1 MPRPS
6 EVFRERLRDVRRI
19 RGWTQQEL
27 AGALDEAGV
36 DLGEFAITRLEKG
49 KRSVSLDEAV
59 AIAAVLGVSPL
70 HMLVPLDDS
79 GVRLAPSMPD
89 VRSASA
95 RAWFRGQRPLRRADE
110 PIYYTQT
117 PPSEADWFPFVPG
130 PWRSENPEDYE
141 AVREKYESQ
150 IMQHTTFPLSRHPDD
165 LDAVDIPP
173 TGDDR
178 K

>member
-49 KRSVSLDEAV
+49 KRSVSLD
-59 AIAAVLGVSPL
+59 
-70 HMLVPLDDS
+70 DS

-117 PPSEADWFPFVPG
+117 PPSEADW
-130 PWRSENPEDYE
+130 
-141 AVREKYESQ
+141 
-150 IMQHTTFPLSRHPDD
+150 
-165 LDAVDIPP
+165 
-173 TGDDR
+173 
-178 K
+178 